1 MRRSVPSMAVAL
13 VLAGLLAPA
22 PAAADP
28 VARRIA
34 FRPAVPIPA
43 TYQLDCDGDR
53 PGSTCTVVTTAKPRL
68 RHVAEFSTTVRSGDQ
83 VWARDTVYSR
93 EGQVRSRPFV
103 LPEQDVTVDVKV
115 SSIPERFVG
124 TPLRLMAWNLFVG
137 GTINRQE
144 TTGENLTQMIEY
156 LNEVDPD
163 VFFVVEAY
171 GSGEKILDGLN
182 AGRPADDR
190 FSAVRLTTPEDYSA
204 NGDNLWL
211 YTKLKI
217 EKVYPRYA
225 DADISSF
232 NLGGA
237 RLGLPNGDHVH
248 AFSMW
253 TWHDGWSPGDTHTA
267 AIENLHG
274 FARTK
279 TDEQILQND
288 HQRRMAMGKA
298 ILQKAIPSF
307 IGDDDAPVLMG
318 GDLNALPYLD
328 WTEQFANARGHGGL
342 TLPWPYT
349 KLYTDAGFIDTFRHA
364 NPDAG
369 RYPGRTFSPLSGFTA
384 TPGRID
390 YVWARGKDVRVL
402 GSRTDVRRLP
412 RHQGSRL
419 DRPFPFYSDHGSVIT
434 DVLIRGRG
442 TGPDR
447 PAVSEEPASAQDVWR
462 AAPAGVR
469 VPPAELSATAT
480 TFKPGIGDPGNAVD
494 GNPLTD
500 YHSYYP
506 EVAPQPHYI
515 TVDMGKVRTL
525 SAVRFQPKLRS
536 NMNGTVLEGMVQIST
551 DGTTFTDVKQVEW
564 PRLTE
569 PNDVDMNG
577 VPARYVRLR
586 VDYGMGGASALSEI
600 IPYEAGS

>member
-1 MRRSVPSMAVAL
+1 MRRSVPSMAAAL

-28 VARRIA
+28 VPGRIA
-34 FRPAVPIPA
+34 YRPAVPVPA
-43 TYQLDCDGDR
+43 TYRLDCDGDR
-53 PGSTCTVVTTAKPRL
+53 PGSTCTVVTTARHRL
-68 RHVAEFSTTVRSGDQ
+68 GHVEEFSTTVRSGDQ

-115 SSIPERFVG
+115 SSMPEKFVG

-144 TTGENLTQMIEY
+144 TTGENLTQLIEY

-171 GSGEKILDGLN
+171 GSGQKILDGLN
-182 AGRPADDR
+182 AGRAADDR
-190 FSAVRLTTPEDYSA
+190 FSAVQLTTPEDYSV

-211 YTKLKI
+211 YTKLEI

-237 RLGLPNGDHVH
+237 RLGLPNGQHVH
-248 AFSMW
+248 AFSLW
-253 TWHDGWSPGDTHTA
+253 TWHDGPARHDSHDA
-267 AIENLHG
+267 AIQNLFG
-274 FARTK
+274 LPRTK
-279 TDEQILQND
+279 TTEQILDND
-288 HQRRMAMGKA
+288 RQRRMAMGKA
-298 ILQKAIPSF
+298 ILEKAIPSF

-318 GDLNALPYLD
+318 GDLNALPHED
-328 WTEQFANARGHGGL
+328 WTAQFANARGHGGL
-342 TLPWPYT
+342 VLPWPYT
-349 KLYTDAGFIDTFRHA
+349 KLYNDAGFVDTFRYA

-369 RYPGRTFSPLSGFTA
+369 RYPGSTFSPLSGYLA

-390 YVWARGKDVRVL
+390 YVWARGRDVRVL

-412 RHQGSRL
+412 RHQDSRL
-419 DRPFPFYSDHGSVIT
+419 DQPYPFYSDHGSVIT
-434 DVLIRGRG
+434 DVLIRGKG

-447 PAVSEEPASAQDVWR
+447 PAVNERPADPREVWH
-462 AAPAGVR
+462 ATPDGVR
-469 VPPAELSATAT
+469 VPPSELSATAT

-515 TVDMGKVRTL
+515 TVDLGKVRTL

-536 NMNGTVLEGMVQIST
+536 NMNGTVLEGMVQVST
-551 DGTTFTDVKQVEW
+551 DGTTFTDVERVEW
-564 PRLTE
+564 RRVTE
-569 PNDVDMNG
+569 PNDVDLKG
-577 VPARYVRLR
+577 VSARFLRLR
-586 VDYGMGGASALSEI
+586 VDYGIGGASALSEI
-600 IPYEAGS
+600 IPYEARS